1 MRTCILPEGLKCSA
15 RGLASDSEL
24 RIPAGA
30 RDFVVTDDFR
40 LPMHLDV
47 PAVYPHAHYLGKL
60 LEAYA
65 TLPDG
70 TRRPELAVRY
80 HYDNPAAN
88 VRNPHHPPKL
98 VENGNQATEEM
109 GHLWLEVLPHGV
121 KDRRLELQYAVMEH
135 RLEIYAPISRT
146 HA

>member
-1 MRTCILPEGLKCSA
+1 MRLCLMAHADLNWQSVYYHRAPVSLPK
-15 RGLASDSEL
+15 D
-24 RIPAGA
+24 
-30 RDFVVTDDFR
+30 
-40 LPMHLDV
+40 
-47 PAVYPHAHYLGKL
+47 AVISM
-60 LEAYA
+60 
-65 TLPDG
+65 
-70 TRRPELAVRY
+70 RY
-80 HYDNPAAN
+80 HYDNSAAN